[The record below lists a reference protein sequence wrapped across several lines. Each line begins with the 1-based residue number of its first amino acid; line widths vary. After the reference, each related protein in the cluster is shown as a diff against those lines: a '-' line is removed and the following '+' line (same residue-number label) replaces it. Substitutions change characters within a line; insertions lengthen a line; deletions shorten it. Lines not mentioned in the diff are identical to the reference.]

1 MRAGLLAYTLGL
13 GLAVVLVES
22 GASPNWRALAF
33 LPFCFGSILIF
44 QAAYAICPMRAMR
57 GERETEHGVERVANP
72 QQRRHDKR
80 RAVAVFVTACG
91 CAVVT
96 TAALYFLP

>member
-1 MRAGLLAYTLGL
+1 
-13 GLAVVLVES
+13 
-22 GASPNWRALAF
+22 
-33 LPFCFGSILIF
+33 
-44 QAAYAICPMRAMR
+44 MR